1 MSSSKSSAVLGA
13 TVKSLFASTT
23 ALAVTSVLS
32 SQLVVSASK
41 KRDMSKESVGDP
53 TCELD
58 GLMRLIIE
66 SECVLRCAELCLVLY
81 GIVVFC
87 A

>member
-66 SECVLRCAELCLVLY
+66 SECVLRCAELCLV
-81 GIVVFC
+81 
-87 A
+87 

>member
-1 MSSSKSSAVLGA
+1 VSSSKSSVVLGA

-23 ALAVTSVLS
+23 ALVVTSSVLS

-58 GLMRLIIE
+58 GLMRRIIE
-66 SECVLRCAELCLVLY
+66 SECVVRCTDLCLV
-81 GIVVFC
+81 
-87 A
+87 

>member
-1 MSSSKSSAVLGA
+1 VSSSKSSAVLGA

-66 SECVLRCAELCLVLY
+66 SECVLRCAELCLV
-81 GIVVFC
+81 
-87 A
+87 

>member
-66 SECVLRCAELCLVLY
+66 SECVLRCVELCLV
-81 GIVVFC
+81 
-87 A
+87 

>member
-1 MSSSKSSAVLGA
+1 
-13 TVKSLFASTT
+13 
-23 ALAVTSVLS
+23 VTSSVLS

-58 GLMRLIIE
+58 GLMRRIIE
-66 SECVLRCAELCLVLY
+66 SECVVRCTDLCLV
-81 GIVVFC
+81 
-87 A
+87 